1 MPSQKPR
8 LNITLDDDIKEVL
21 IRLSKLQNKPQAAI
35 VNEYLR
41 EMYPFLVSLADALE
55 DVENKKSAFPNLI
68 KMSAEINKRAMTV
81 NSDMS
86 DMLSQVGWVNKDD

>member
-41 EMYPFLVSLADALE
+41 EMYPFLVSLANALE
-55 DVENKKSAFPNLI
+55 DVENKKVLFI
-68 KMSAEINKRAMTV
+68 
-81 NSDMS
+81 
-86 DMLSQVGWVNKDD
+86 

>member
-55 DVENKKSAFPNLI
+55 DVENKKSAFPHLI

-86 DMLSQVGWVNKDD
+86 DIFHRLVG

>member
-55 DVENKKSAFPNLI
+55 DVENKSAFPHLI
-68 KMSAEINKRAMTV
+68 KMSAEINKE
-81 NSDMS
+81 
-86 DMLSQVGWVNKDD
+86 L